1 MNALKGA
8 DPSVSQTVLDLDSM
22 EQLLQQTV
30 VAIATTYQAD
40 CALWV
45 GFEEPLGQQRVY
57 SIRAGQHNSAEQNPI
72 SRVEIAAA
80 PVVLPAWIVE
90 QRRSPHLTQLDSGDL
105 VVPVVWSHP
114 FHQSSPPTA
123 PGMLQLLL
131 QLQRAEHPATAPT
144 TAPASNRWSPDD
156 LTALTAQSQELGLL
170 YSALY
175 WQQRLHQ
182 SRQQIALL
190 GRVAQLLNSSLDT
203 DEVVEQIVAE
213 LGQALGCDRCFLIRL
228 REQQANVMSY
238 WEVPDQDLPPT
249 NPDVL
254 EQVPWRAVEEAFLQE
269 GVSYLQVPAVTH
281 GLDVEPTA
289 DLPVTDLPATDLE
302 IDSLQACL
310 NNLEATSAL
319 IIPVFIQAE
328 FFGVIGLLSYQPL
341 PAYRLEELQTARQI
355 ADHLAIA
362 LTNAQYHPQLWQRHD
377 ALHLRNLLL
386 QGHPLRDELTQLLNR
401 EALDRE
407 LEHLSS
413 RALWTVQPPLS
424 IIFCDLDYFK
434 LINDTHGYQTG
445 NIILQNL
452 AQRFQKHLRQ
462 ETPAYRY
469 DGEEFVVLLAET
481 TVSHA
486 MDVAERLR
494 LAIHANPVETSSG
507 PIAVTASFGIAHQ
520 DPSRDRDA
528 YSVLHRAEQALREA
542 KCQGRD
548 CVKVL

>member
-8 DPSVSQTVLDLDSM
+8 DPSVSQTVLDLDPM

-45 GFEEPLGQQRVY
+45 GLEEPLGQRIY
-57 SIRAGQHNSAEQNPI
+57 SIRAGQHNSAEQNQTA
-72 SRVEIAAA
+72 RVEIAAA
-80 PVVLPAWIVE
+80 PVVLPAWMVE

-105 VVPVVWSHP
+105 VVPVVWSQLFHP
-114 FHQSSPPTA
+114 SSPPTA

-131 QLQRAEHPATAPT
+131 QLQRPEHSTAAAT
-144 TAPASNRWSPDD
+144 TAPDSNRWSTGE

-175 WQQRLHQ
+175 CHQRLHQ

-190 GRVAQLLNSSLDT
+190 GRVAQLLNSSLNT
-203 DEVVEQIVAE
+203 DEVVEQVIAE

-228 REQQANVMSY
+228 QEQQANVMSY

-254 EQVPWRAVEEAFLQE
+254 EQVPWRAVEEAFVQE
-269 GVSYLQVPAVTH
+269 GVSYLQVPAVTPGLDTS
-281 GLDVEPTA
+281 GLDVEPAA
-289 DLPVTDLPATDLE
+289 DLPVTDLE
-302 IDSLQACL
+302 INSLHACL

-362 LTNAQYHPQLWQRHD
+362 LTNAQHHQQLWQRHD
-377 ALHLRNLLL
+377 ALRLRNLPL

-413 RALWTVQPPLS
+413 RALWTVQPPFS

-481 TVSHA
+481 TVNHA
-486 MDVAERLR
+486 LDVAERLR
-494 LAIHANPVETSSG
+494 RAIHTSPVETSSG
-507 PIAVTASFGIAHQ
+507 SIAVTASFGIAHQ

>member
-8 DPSVSQTVLDLDSM
+8 DPSVSQTMLDLDPM

-45 GFEEPLGQQRVY
+45 GLEEPLGQRIY
-57 SIRAGQHNSAEQNPI
+57 SIRAGQHHSAEQNQTA
-72 SRVEIAAA
+72 RVEIAAA
-80 PVVLPAWIVE
+80 PVVLPAWMVE

-105 VVPVVWSHP
+105 VVPVVWSLLFHP
-114 FHQSSPPTA
+114 SSPPNA

-131 QLQRAEHPATAPT
+131 QLQRPEHSTAAPT
-144 TAPASNRWSPDD
+144 AAPASNRWSTDD
-156 LTALTAQSQELGLL
+156 VTALTAQSQELGLL

-175 WQQRLHQ
+175 CHQRLHQ

-190 GRVAQLLNSSLDT
+190 GRVAQLLNSSLET
-203 DEVVEQIVAE
+203 DAVVEQIIAE
-213 LGQALGCDRCFLIRL
+213 LGQSLGCDRCFLIRL

-254 EQVPWRAVEEAFLQE
+254 EQVPWRAVEEAFVQE
-269 GVSYLQVPAVTH
+269 GVSYLQVPAVTPGLVTP

-289 DLPVTDLPATDLE
+289 DLPVIDLE
-302 IDSLQACL
+302 IDSLHACL

-362 LTNAQYHPQLWQRHD
+362 LTNAQHHPQLWQRHD
-377 ALHLRNLLL
+377 ALRLRNLPL

-413 RALWTVQPPLS
+413 RALWTVQPPFS

-445 NIILQNL
+445 DIILQNL

-486 MDVAERLR
+486 LDVAERLR
-494 LAIHANPVETSSG
+494 LAIHASPVETSSG

-528 YSVLHRAEQALREA
+528 YSVLHRAEQALRDA

-548 CVKVL
+548 CVNVL